1 MAERVKYGRLGLKR
15 GVPKEQ
21 QSRNSNPKPTDPNGP
36 QSPVPGTGV
45 DLGYLSDKQQ
55 AAVQKWLG
63 ENYDPSKPLNIQ
75 LFKAR
80 WQAADQEGRRALAK
94 RISGEYIEGGP
105 TAKTLQGFHTEY
117 IDALRQENTLKS
129 KELLQR
135 IDDYSQNF
143 GGYATNQEAAD
154 ADIAF
159 WTNFA
164 NTPEGQA
171 HIAASD
177 YAGDVQG
184 WLANQ
189 VASSNAGV
197 ANYTAQSQYWSNV
210 QQTAAA
216 LGQDVPGFKPPGW
229 SSTLESI
236 RAGTAPVPSAG
247 GLQLSLYP
255 GIASDI
261 AGIAPLSTTQLL
273 QNRRNAG
280 LGRQDLGTG
289 GQQAQPTGNGA
300 SLYPVTTPLG
310 NSHPS
315 ITGFDYNDMISEVF

>member
-1 MAERVKYGRLGLKR
+1 MAEKVKYGMLGRKR

-21 QSRNSNPKPTDPNGP
+21 QTRNQNPKPNDPNGP
-36 QSPVPGTGV
+36 QSPVPVPGV
-45 DLGYLSDKQQ
+45 DLSYLSDKQQ

-75 LFKAR
+75 VFKAR

-135 IDDYSQNF
+135 IADYSQNF
-143 GGYATNQEAAD
+143 GGYATSQEAAD
-154 ADIAF
+154 ASIAY

-164 NTPEGQA
+164 NTPEGQSF
-171 HIAASD
+171 I
-177 YAGDVQG
+177 QG
-184 WLANQ
+184 TGMTTEAWLQNQ
-189 VASSNAGV
+189 ADQSNSGV
-197 ANYTAQSQYWSNV
+197 ANYNQQSDYWSNV

-229 SSTLESI
+229 ASTLESI
-236 RAGTAPVPSAG
+236 QAGTAPVPTAG
-247 GLQLSLYP
+247 GLAYNLYP
-255 GIASDI
+255 GIASDL
-261 AGIAPLSTTQLL
+261 AGITPISTTQLL
-273 QNRRNAG
+273 QNRRSAG